1 VIDSRSYRSEQ
12 TSYPITPETDPAVDD
27 PDRTMLGREQKDWFK
42 RGLSDSTARWQLVGN
57 PQMIAPVLFP
67 PLPQEL
73 TSQIADLTGLLPRD
87 GVGYNSDQWD
97 GYRAARDEIL
107 RHLADEGIDNTVFF
121 TGDIHSSWACDLPV
135 DPGSYPL
142 LSRSVAT
149 ELVGT
154 SITSDNLDEILGAP
168 ARTTSVAV
176 ESAIMANN
184 RHIKMIEFDS
194 HGFSVVDV
202 DADRVHVD
210 WWYLRSSSHRDRPQ
224 EDPDAE
230 VVYGHRSLGD
240 DAVAVG
246 QSWQVRAGTNRVTL
260 ADGPLGMRSSA
271 AYGNRWMQSG
281 QTAE

>member
-1 VIDSRSYRSEQ
+1 
-12 TSYPITPETDPAVDD
+12 
-27 PDRTMLGREQKDWFK
+27 
-42 RGLSDSTARWQLVGN
+42 
-57 PQMIAPVLFP
+57 MIAPVLFP

-97 GYRAARDEIL
+97 GYRAARDEVL

-121 TGDIHSSWACDLPV
+121 TGDIHSSWVCDLPV
-135 DPGSYPL
+135 DPGAYPL
-142 LSRSVAT
+142 ASPSVAT

-154 SITSDNLDEILGAP
+154 SITSDNLDEITGSP

-194 HGFSVVDV
+194 HGFSIVDV
-202 DADRVHVD
+202 DADRVQID

-224 EDPDAE
+224 EDPDAD
-230 VVYGHRSLGD
+230 VVYGRRTTGADALG
-240 DAVAVG
+240 VG

-260 ADGPLGMRSSA
+260 ADGPVGERVPDA
-271 AYGNRWMQSG
+271 VPNG
-281 QTAE
+281 